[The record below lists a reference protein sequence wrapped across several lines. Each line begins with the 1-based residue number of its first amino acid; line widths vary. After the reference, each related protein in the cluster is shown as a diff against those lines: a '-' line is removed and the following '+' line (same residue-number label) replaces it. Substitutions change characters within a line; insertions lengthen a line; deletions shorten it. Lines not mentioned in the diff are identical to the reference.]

1 MKRIRIF
8 LIIATI
14 FTAFACNL
22 EQEID
27 LELPTYDSQPVVECY
42 LEPGQPFSLLL
53 SRSAAYFD
61 PFPSLND
68 ENFVNQLLINDA
80 DVTITHNGKEYHLEN
95 GLLLNF
101 ATNKFFNYS
110 SPEIIPEDYE
120 HDFELK
126 ITLTD
131 GSIIEGRTRMLPAIP
146 LDSIVVQLPE
156 PETRTERDTL
166 YRVLTYFTD
175 VPNERN
181 YIRRMLHNS
190 SLDSIPDQDFVTDD
204 RFVEDLVVFGSG
216 YDYAVGDT
224 IYNTLFHIDKA
235 YFDYLQSVFIA
246 RDANGNPFAQPSPI
260 ISNLTGS
267 ANAIG
272 IFTFLSYDRVMT
284 IIEE

>member
-8 LIIATI
+8 SIIATI

-27 LELPTYDSQPVVECY
+27 LELPVYESQPVVECY
-42 LEPGQPFSLLL
+42 LEPGQPFTLLL

-61 PFPSLND
+61 PFPSLDD
-68 ENFVNQLLINDA
+68 ENFLNQLLINDA
-80 DVTITHNGKEYHLEN
+80 DVTISHNGKEYNLQNE
-95 GLLLNF
+95 LLLNF
-101 ATNKFFNYS
+101 TTNKFFNYS
-110 SPEIIPEDYE
+110 SPDIIPEDYE

-126 ITLTD
+126 ITLAD
-131 GSIIEGRTRMLPAIP
+131 GSMIEARTRILPTIP

-175 VPNERN
+175 IPNERN
-181 YIRRMLHNS
+181 YIRRMLHRS

-246 RDANGNPFAQPSPI
+246 RDANGNPFAQPSPV